1 MVSDV
6 VLDCAKTVTVLE
18 PEKDLVLNQQ
28 RLVAC
33 SSY

>member
-18 PEKDLVLNQQ
+18 REEDLAPNQQ
-28 RLVAC
+28 RLVAG